1 MVSPQFFTFS
11 ASDSSHK
18 GLNSPYKNMSNL
30 RDLLKEVDAILD
42 SETDVSEFPIHD
54 CESPTDSLLEA
65 LDTYFGYTSF
75 RKGQREIVEAIL
87 EGENVF
93 AVFPTGHG
101 KSLCYQLPALILDG
115 VTIVIS
121 PLISLMKDQVDAL
134 RTQGI
139 DSVALINSTQTWEE
153 YQNELAR
160 LRRNEVK
167 LLYISPERLR
177 SRRFLDIL
185 NAFPISLFVIDEAHC
200 ISQWGRDFR
209 PAYLSL
215 KDTVDILQPRVIALF
230 TATAPPEIQTD
241 ILNVLN
247 IPTPRTLTQG
257 IERPNLKLVVQQHE
271 DDDEKYQRLERFLT
285 DQDPN
290 LLPVRLGN
298 LKTSPKNGIIY
309 AGRRRETEEIADYLQ
324 RRGFRADFYHAGLE
338 PHERTR
344 VQEAF
349 FDNSANGLDIVVATN
364 AFGMGIDKPD
374 IRYIVHWTLTGTLEE
389 YCQEFGRAGRDGAD
403 ALCILLFCNDD
414 RKLHEWFIKEST
426 PDKQFLLKLLQVIE
440 NFKGSDRYR
449 TISNDEL
456 EWMSSAKGTKIHVSL
471 SYLEKLGFLK
481 RWYNVPSQLSVRFRG
496 SWIEKGEP
504 TEATQRELLR
514 QLRSGK
520 FRRSHDHGVP
530 PQKTILELCE
540 AVEQNPRVIMED
552 LAELQS
558 DGYIQYW
565 GQEDLLLIELR
576 EDSQMLSTLTD
587 EQIEVGDYVRRK
599 QRQLD
604 QMVVYALETTCRMR
618 VIQDYFGETA
628 DESYRCGTCDL
639 CGDSRQLTVNS

>member
-1 MVSPQFFTFS
+1 MP
-11 ASDSSHK
+11 
-18 GLNSPYKNMSNL
+18 NL
-30 RDLLKEVDAILD
+30 QDLLKKVDAILESTD
-42 SETDVSEFPIHD
+42 AVEPAQHSEA
-54 CESPTDSLLEA
+54 PTDTFLEA
-65 LDTYFGYTSF
+65 LDTHFGYTFF

-87 EGENVF
+87 DGKNVF

-101 KSLCYQLPALILDG
+101 KSLCYQLPALMLDG
-115 VTIVIS
+115 ITVVIS

-134 RTQGI
+134 RQQGI
-139 DSVALINSTQTWEE
+139 DAVSLINSTLTWEE

-160 LRRNEVK
+160 LRRNEIK

-215 KDTVDILQPRVIALF
+215 RDTIDVLQPRVIALF
-230 TATAPPEIQTD
+230 TATAPPDIQED
-241 ILNVLN
+241 ILSVLN

-257 IERPNLKLVVQQHE
+257 IERPNLKLRVQHNE
-271 DDDEKYQRLERFLT
+271 NEKEKYLHLEKFLREQAIAQTRL
-285 DQDPN
+285 
-290 LLPVRLGN
+290 
-298 LKTSPKNGIIY
+298 KNGIIY
-309 AGRRRETEEIADYLQ
+309 AGRRRETEEIAAFLR

-349 FDNSANGLDIVVATN
+349 FDNSENGLDVVAATN

-389 YCQEFGRAGRDGAD
+389 YCQEIGRAGRDEKD
-403 ALCILLFCNDD
+403 AHCVLLFCHDD
-414 RKLHEWFIKEST
+414 RGLHEWFIKESA
-426 PDKQFLLKLLQVIE
+426 PDKQFLLKLLKVIE
-440 NFKGSDRYR
+440 NFKGIDAYR
-449 TISNDEL
+449 TISNEEL
-456 EWMSSAKGTKIHVSL
+456 EWMSGGNLTKILVSL

-496 SWIEKGEP
+496 LWTQEKEP
-504 TEATQRELLR
+504 TDAAQQELLH
-514 QLRSGK
+514 QLRSGL
-520 FRRSHDHGVP
+520 
-530 PQKTILELCE
+530 KTILELCE
-540 AVEQNPRVIMED
+540 AVGQNPKVIMED
-552 LAELQS
+552 LAELQN

-565 GQEDLLLIELR
+565 GQEDLLLIELL

-599 QRQLD
+599 QSQID
-604 QMVVYALETTCRMR
+604 QMIVYALETTCRMR
-618 VIQDYFGETA
+618 VIRDYFGEQIE
-628 DESYRCGTCDL
+628 ESYRCGTCDL
-639 CGDSRQLTVNS
+639 CQTEAISH

>member
-1 MVSPQFFTFS
+1 MKNTQIQVTDTDPQG
-11 ASDSSHK
+11 K
-18 GLNSPYKNMSNL
+18 IKNNL

-42 SETDVSEFPIHD
+42 SGIDAPEPTHD
-54 CESPTDSLLEA
+54 CEPLTDPVSAA

-101 KSLCYQLPALILDG
+101 KSLCYQLPALMLDG
-115 VTIVIS
+115 ITIVIS

-134 RTQGI
+134 REQGI
-139 DSVALINSTQTWEE
+139 HSVALINSTQTWEE
-153 YQNELAR
+153 YQSELAR
-160 LRRNEVK
+160 LRRNEIK

-177 SRRFLDIL
+177 SRRFLDLL

-200 ISQWGRDFR
+200 ISKWGRDFR

-215 KDTVDILQPRVIALF
+215 KDTVDVLQPRVIALF
-230 TATAPPEIQTD
+230 TATAPPKIQED
-241 ILNVLN
+241 ILSVLN

-257 IERPNLKLVVQQHE
+257 IERPNLKLVVQQNE
-271 DDDEKYQRLERFLT
+271 DEDEKYQQLEKFLI
-285 DQDPN
+285 DQTPN

-298 LKTSPKNGIIY
+298 LKISPKNGIIY
-309 AGRRRETEEIADYLQ
+309 AGRRRETEEIADFLG
-324 RRGFRADFYHAGLE
+324 RRGFRAAFYHAGLE

-349 FDNSANGLDIVVATN
+349 FDNSENGLDIVVATN

-389 YCQEFGRAGRDGAD
+389 YCQEVGRAGRDGED
-403 ALCILLFCNDD
+403 ALCILLFCNEDCG
-414 RKLHEWFIKEST
+414 LHEWFIKENA
-426 PDKQFLLKLLQVIE
+426 PDKQSLLKLLKVVE

-456 EWMSSAKGTKIHVSL
+456 EWMSGTKGTKVHVCL

-504 TEATQRELLR
+504 AVGTQRELLR
-514 QLRSGK
+514 QLRGGK
-520 FRRSHDHGVP
+520 FRRSRDHHHRDGVP

-540 AVEQNPRVIMED
+540 AVGENPKVIMED

-565 GQEDLLLIELR
+565 GQEDLLLIELL

-599 QRQLD
+599 QKQLD
-604 QMVVYALETTCRMR
+604 QMVIYALETTCRMR
-618 VIQDYFGETA
+618 VIRDYFRETV

-639 CGDSRQLTVNS
+639 CQ

>member
-1 MVSPQFFTFS
+1 MP
-11 ASDSSHK
+11 
-18 GLNSPYKNMSNL
+18 NL

-42 SETDVSEFPIHD
+42 SETDVSEPKHD
-54 CESPTDSLLEA
+54 CEPLTDSLLKA
-65 LDTYFGYTSF
+65 LDTHFGYSDF
-75 RKGQREIVEAIL
+75 RAGQRDIIEAIL
-87 EGENVF
+87 DGENVF

-101 KSLCYQLPALILDG
+101 KSLCYQLPALMLDG

-134 RTQGI
+134 RVQGI
-139 DSVALINSTQTWEE
+139 DAVALINSTQTWEE

-160 LRRNEVK
+160 LRRNEIK

-209 PAYLSL
+209 PAYLSIR
-215 KDTVDILQPRVIALF
+215 DTVDVLQPRVIALF
-230 TATAPPEIQTD
+230 TATAPPEIQKD
-241 ILNVLN
+241 ILGVLN
-247 IPTPRTLTQG
+247 IPTPRILTQG
-257 IERPNLKLVVQQHE
+257 IERPNLKLVVQQNE
-271 DDDEKYQRLERFLT
+271 DDDEKYQQLERFLI
-285 DQDPN
+285 DQEQD

-298 LKTSPKNGIIY
+298 LKTSPKSGIIY
-309 AGRRRETEEIADYLQ
+309 AGRRRETEEIADFLR

-338 PHERTR
+338 PQERTR

-349 FDNSANGLDIVVATN
+349 FDNSGNGLDIVVATN

-389 YCQEFGRAGRDGAD
+389 YCQEVGRAGRDGED

-414 RKLHEWFIKEST
+414 RKLHEWFIKESA
-426 PDKQFLLKLLQVIE
+426 PDKQSLLKLLKVVE
-440 NFKGSDRYR
+440 NFKGRDRYR

-456 EWMSSAKGTKIHVSL
+456 EWMSGSKETKIHVGL

-496 SWIEKGEP
+496 HWSGEAEP
-504 TEATQRELLR
+504 AETMQRELLY
-514 QLRSGK
+514 QLRGGK
-520 FRRSHDHGVP
+520 S
-530 PQKTILELCE
+530 KTILELSE
-540 AVEQNPRVIMED
+540 TVGQNPKMIIED

-565 GQEDLLLIELR
+565 GQEDLLLIELL

-599 QRQLD
+599 QSQIN
-604 QMVVYALETTCRMR
+604 QMVVYALESICRLR
-618 VIQDYFGETA
+618 VIRDYFGEHV

>member
-1 MVSPQFFTFS
+1 MVSPQFFTS
-11 ASDSSHK
+11 SVSDSFHSE
-18 GLNSPYKNMSNL
+18 NMSNL
-30 RDLLKEVDAILD
+30 RDLLKEVDAILN
-42 SETDVSEFPIHD
+42 SGTDVPEVPTEE
-54 CESPTDSLLEA
+54 CEPPADPLLVA
-65 LDTYFGYTSF
+65 LDTYFGYTFF

-101 KSLCYQLPALILDG
+101 KSLCYQLPALMLEGI
-115 VTIVIS
+115 TIVIS

-134 RTQGI
+134 RAQGI
-139 DSVALINSTQTWEE
+139 HSVALINSTQTWEE
-153 YQNELAR
+153 YQSELAR
-160 LRRNEVK
+160 LRRNEIK

-215 KDTVDILQPRVIALF
+215 KDTIDVLQPRVIALF
-230 TATAPPEIQTD
+230 TATAPPEIQED

-257 IERPNLKLVVQQHE
+257 IERPNLKLAVQQSE
-271 DDDEKYQRLERFLT
+271 DDDEKYQHLERFLT
-285 DQDPN
+285 DQNPN
-290 LLPVRLGN
+290 LLPIRLGN
-298 LKTSPKNGIIY
+298 LKASPKNGIIY
-309 AGRRRETEEIADYLQ
+309 AGRRRDTEEIADFLQ

-338 PHERTR
+338 PHERAR

-349 FDNSANGLDIVVATN
+349 FDNSENGLDIVVATN

-389 YCQEFGRAGRDGAD
+389 YCQEVGRAGRDEED

-414 RKLHEWFIKEST
+414 RGLHEWFIKESA
-426 PDKQFLLKLLQVIE
+426 PDKQFLLKLLKVIE
-440 NFKGSDRYR
+440 NFRGSERYR

-456 EWMSSAKGTKIHVSL
+456 EWMSSAKGTKIHVCL

-496 SWIEKGEP
+496 SRIGAGPP
-504 TEATQRELLR
+504 TEATQRELLG
-514 QLRSGK
+514 QLRGGK
-520 FRRSHDHGVP
+520 S
-530 PQKTILELCE
+530 KTILELCE
-540 AVEQNPRVIMED
+540 AVGENPKEIMEG

-558 DGYIQYW
+558 EGYIQYW
-565 GQEDLLLIELR
+565 GQEDLLLIELL

-599 QRQLD
+599 QSQLN

-618 VIQDYFGETA
+618 VIRHYFGEPV
-628 DESYRCGTCDL
+628 DEDYRCGTCDL
-639 CGDSRQLTVNS
+639 CQ

>member
-11 ASDSSHK
+11 ASDSFRK
-18 GLNSPYKNMSNL
+18 GLNAPRKNMSNL

-42 SETDVSEFPIHD
+42 SETGVSEPTHD
-54 CESPTDSLLEA
+54 CETPTDPLLKA
-65 LDTYFGYTSF
+65 LDTSFGYTSF

-87 EGENVF
+87 DGENVF

-101 KSLCYQLPALILDG
+101 KSLCYQLPALMLDS

-134 RTQGI
+134 RDQGI
-139 DSVALINSTQTWEE
+139 NSVALINSTQTWEE
-153 YQNELAR
+153 YQSELAR
-160 LRRNEVK
+160 LRRNEIK

-215 KDTVDILQPRVIALF
+215 KDTVDVLQPRVIALF
-230 TATAPPEIQTD
+230 TATAPPEIQED

-247 IPTPRTLTQG
+247 IPIPRILTQG
-257 IERPNLKLVVQQHE
+257 IERPNLKLVVQQSE
-271 DDDEKYQRLERFLT
+271 DDDEKYQQLEKFLT

-298 LKTSPKNGIIY
+298 LKASPKNGIIY
-309 AGRRRETEEIADYLQ
+309 AGRRRETEEIADFLQ

-349 FDNSANGLDIVVATN
+349 FDNSGNGLDIVVATN

-389 YCQEFGRAGRDGAD
+389 YCQEVGRAGRDGED

-414 RKLHEWFIKEST
+414 RGLHEWFIKENA
-426 PDKQFLLKLLQVIE
+426 PDKQSLIKLLKVVE

-456 EWMSSAKGTKIHVSL
+456 EWMSGAKGTKVHVCL

-481 RWYNVPSQLSVRFRG
+481 RWYNLPSQLSVRFRG
-496 SWIEKGEP
+496 SWVEKAEP
-504 TEATQRELLR
+504 AEAVQRELLR
-514 QLRSGK
+514 QLRGGK
-520 FRRSHDHGVP
+520 L
-530 PQKTILELCE
+530 KTILELCE
-540 AVEQNPRVIMED
+540 AMGQNPKVIMEN

-565 GQEDLLLIELR
+565 GQEDLLLIELL

-599 QRQLD
+599 QSQID

-618 VIQDYFGETA
+618 VIRDYFGEHV
-628 DESYRCGTCDL
+628 EENYRCGTCDL
-639 CGDSRQLTVNS
+639 CQTQAVSN

>member
-1 MVSPQFFTFS
+1 MQ
-11 ASDSSHK
+11 
-18 GLNSPYKNMSNL
+18 NL
-30 RDLLKEVDAILD
+30 QDLLKKVDAILE
-42 SETDVSEFPIHD
+42 STDAVEPAQAGEPID
-54 CESPTDSLLEA
+54 TFLESLNTH
-65 LDTYFGYTSF
+65 FGYTSF
-75 RKGQREIVEAIL
+75 RKGQREIVKAIL
-87 EGENVF
+87 DGENVF

-101 KSLCYQLPALILDG
+101 KSLCYQLPALTLDG
-115 VTIVIS
+115 VTVVIS

-134 RTQGI
+134 RQQGI
-139 DSVALINSTQTWEE
+139 DAVSLINSTLTWEE

-160 LRRNEVK
+160 LRRDEVK

-215 KDTVDILQPRVIALF
+215 RDTIDVLQPRVIALF
-230 TATAPPEIQTD
+230 TATAPPDIQED
-241 ILNVLN
+241 ILSVLN
-247 IPTPRTLTQG
+247 IPSPRILIQG
-257 IERPNLKLVVQQHE
+257 IERPNLKLSVRHNE
-271 DDDEKYQRLERFLT
+271 NDDEKYLQLEKFLREQGEANSG
-285 DQDPN
+285 DSRP
-290 LLPVRLGN
+290 
-298 LKTSPKNGIIY
+298 SPKNGIIY
-309 AGRRRETEEIADYLQ
+309 AGRRRETEEIAGFLR

-349 FDNSANGLDIVVATN
+349 FDNSENGLDIVAATN

-389 YCQEFGRAGRDGAD
+389 YCQEIGRAGRDEKDAD
-403 ALCILLFCNDD
+403 CVLLFCQDD
-414 RKLHEWFIKEST
+414 RGLHEWFIKESA
-426 PDKQFLLKLLQVIE
+426 PDKQFLLKLLKVVE
-440 NFKGSDRYR
+440 NFKGIAAYR
-449 TISNDEL
+449 TISNEEL
-456 EWMSSAKGTKIHVSL
+456 EWMSGGNLTKILVSL

-496 SWIEKGEP
+496 RWSEEKEP
-504 TEATQRELLR
+504 TDAAQQELLR
-514 QLRSGK
+514 QLRSG
-520 FRRSHDHGVP
+520 V
-530 PQKTILELCE
+530 KTILELCE
-540 AVEQNPRVIMED
+540 AIGQNPKVIMED

-565 GQEDLLLIELR
+565 GQEDLLLIELL

-599 QRQLD
+599 QSQID
-604 QMVVYALETTCRMR
+604 QVIVYALETTCRMR
-618 VIQDYFGETA
+618 VIRDYFGESV
-628 DESYRCGTCDL
+628 DEDYRCGTCDL
-639 CGDSRQLTVNS
+639 CQAEAVS

>member
-1 MVSPQFFTFS
+1 
-11 ASDSSHK
+11 
-18 GLNSPYKNMSNL
+18 MSNL

-42 SETDVSEFPIHD
+42 SGTAVSELTHD
-54 CESPTDSLLEA
+54 CEPPTDPVSVA

-75 RKGQREIVEAIL
+75 RQGQREIVEAIL

-101 KSLCYQLPALILDG
+101 KSLCYQLPALMLDG
-115 VTIVIS
+115 ITIVIS

-134 RTQGI
+134 REQGI
-139 DSVALINSTQTWEE
+139 HSVALINSTQTWEE
-153 YQNELAR
+153 YQSELAR

-215 KDTVDILQPRVIALF
+215 KDTVDVLQPRVISLF
-230 TATAPPEIQTD
+230 TATAPPEIQED
-241 ILNVLN
+241 ILHVLN
-247 IPTPRTLTQG
+247 MPTPRTLTQG
-257 IERPNLKLVVQQHE
+257 IERPNLKLVVQQNE
-271 DDDEKYQRLERFLT
+271 NDDEKYQHLEKFLT
-285 DQDPN
+285 DQAPN
-290 LLPVRLGN
+290 PLPVRLGN

-309 AGRRRETEEIADYLQ
+309 AGRRRETEEIADFLQ

-338 PHERTR
+338 PHDRTR

-349 FDNSANGLDIVVATN
+349 FDNSENGLDIVVATN

-389 YCQEFGRAGRDGAD
+389 YCQEVGRAGRDGED

-414 RKLHEWFIKEST
+414 RGLHEWFIKENA
-426 PDKQFLLKLLQVIE
+426 PDKQSLLKLLTVVE

-456 EWMSSAKGTKIHVSL
+456 EWMSGAKGTKIHVCL

-504 TEATQRELLR
+504 AEVTQRELLH
-514 QLRSGK
+514 QLRGGK
-520 FRRSHDHGVP
+520 FRRSRDHAHRDGAP

-540 AVEQNPRVIMED
+540 AVGENPKVIMED

-565 GQEDLLLIELR
+565 GQEDLLLIELL

-587 EQIEVGDYVRRK
+587 EQIEVGDYIRRK
-599 QRQLD
+599 QKQID
-604 QMVVYALETTCRMR
+604 KMVVYALETTCRMR
-618 VIQDYFGETA
+618 VIRDYFGEPI

-639 CGDSRQLTVNS
+639 CQ